1 MEKEFEKFILGYY
14 LHLFKIDEKWK
25 DLSKTAER
33 PLNSLK
39 NQSEQLRLVSN
50 KLLKDTTD
58 IGYPEGL
65 REKLIFKINVG
76 IEDELSI
83 ILEIINQM
91 NNANQELKSKLKKLE
106 NARSKIDPNSVEMK
120 DIVFGTPL
128 RPRMDL
134 LMEWALDSNDYYD
147 KSYSRI
153 RKCMKALDCQ
163 DEESIDNLI
172 KSFEPDKKGRA
183 NMDRILGF
191 TQFIAVKNL

>member
-25 DLSKTAER
+25 DLSKTGER

-134 LMEWALDSNDYYD
+134 LMEWALDSNDYYH

-153 RKCMKALDCQ
+153 QKCMKALDCQ
-163 DEESIDNLI
+163 DEESIGNLI